1 MNIIYWLLLATI
13 IAILP
18 VYFIKQFILT
28 NNNVNLIYALVLY
41 IILIKLYIEIFKQQ
55 QISSSYTLLQ
65 ITQILLV
72 VFGSIVFFNEQ
83 LTYKKIGGIVTGLLS
98 VYLLLN

>member
-1 MNIIYWLLLATI
+1 MNIIYWLLFATI

-18 VYFIKQFILT
+18 VYFIKQFLLT
-28 NNNVNLIYALVLY
+28 NNNFNLIYALLLY

-83 LTYKKIGGIVTGLLS
+83 LTYKKIMGILAGLLS